1 MYNYSLI
8 SLFSGVSGS
17 SLGFHNTGRITELLA
32 VDCDDYV
39 EKCFKLNF
47 PGVPFWNAFLGKDSG
62 KEILKMTNLKAGELD
77 ILFASPPCQ
86 GFSMA
91 KGIRSISDDRND
103 LLVDTIHIIKDLQP
117 KVFIIENVK
126 GLVSGVMKLKFNQ
139 VLTMIEKTQYKYAC
153 KVLLASDYGVPQLRE
168 RIIIIGIRGDIGV
181 KPSFPAPIINQDLSI
196 NNYVDEIDFFTTGQ
210 FAHNM
215 YSKDEI
221 CRTITATASIKFYKN
236 GIERLPEII
245 EIKKL
250 CSFPESFI
258 LEQANYDRQYKALG
272 NSVPPKLMEAIAN
285 KVINILDNKD
295 KIINEL
301 LSVAG

>member
-47 PGVPFWNAFLGKDSG
+47 PGVPFWDAFLGKDSG
-62 KEILKMTNLKAGELD
+62 KEILKQTNLQAGELD

-139 VLTMIEKTQYKYAC
+139 VLKMIEKTQYKYAC

-168 RIIIIGIRGDIGV
+168 RIIIIGIRSDIGLN
-181 KPSFPAPIINQDLSI
+181 PSFPAPIINQDLTI
-196 NNYVDEIDFFTTGQ
+196 KNYVDDIDFFTTGQ
-210 FAHNM
+210 FGHNM

-221 CRTITATASIKFYKN
+221 CRTITATASMKFYKN
-236 GIERLPEII
+236 GIERDPQIVEV
-245 EIKKL
+245 KKL
-250 CSFPESFI
+250 CSFPEDFI
-258 LEQANYDRQYKALG
+258 LEPAAYDRQFKALG
-272 NSVPPKLMEAIAN
+272 NSVPPKLMEAVAN
-285 KVINILDNKD
+285 EVISVLDR
-295 KIINEL
+295 IQ
-301 LSVAG
+301 